1 MTICWQIET
10 FFRLGQL
17 LNVLY
22 EKTPENVLQ
31 RSVMRAAGD
40 LGLTLVDF
48 TSTEDVYFYGIR
60 GKHVHVICSR
70 IKSHCTT
77 THTSCYVSDT
87 A

>member
-1 MTICWQIET
+1 MTIFWQIET
-10 FFRLGQL
+10 FLRLGQL

-31 RSVMRAAGD
+31 RSVMRAADD

-60 GKHVHVICSR
+60 GKQLNM
-70 IKSHCTT
+70 
-77 THTSCYVSDT
+77 YMYM
-87 A
+87 